1 MENRRKYIWIGIV
14 AFVAIISFIVI
25 YQRLRSVPS
34 INPETTLYAD
44 FDEVGSLDI
53 GAYIYLH
60 GMEMGFVKAIALRT
74 DGSRKIRVTLGITPG
89 KKIPKNVIA
98 YAHAPSPISKDM
110 LYLRLQ
116 KPYKE
121 NCGPED
127 YLKEGD
133 VIKGRNSSY
142 LTDIRDMAAPYLDPV
157 DSLLQEWFPTSDSL
171 VRAVRELQA
180 DLAQFRAATA
190 KDKELKLKGQA
201 AIGVLLD
208 LRDLAQK
215 VDAQEATINQKISE
229 YKELTDQLVADSV
242 IQKIPTMIPTDIPL
256 PNLDS
261 INAKIIAVQTLLDK
275 VDNPAD
281 SSSYAWLLHDAK
293 LKADI
298 KTKTAEMARQVQEI
312 RQHPERY
319 IKLN

>member
-1 MENRRKYIWIGIV
+1 MENRQKYIWIGII
-14 AFVAIISFIVI
+14 AFVSIISFIVI

-44 FDEVGSLDI
+44 FKEVGSLDI

-74 DGSRKIRVTLGITPG
+74 DGSGQIRVTLGITPG
-89 KKIPKNVIA
+89 KKIPKNVVA
-98 YAHAPSPISKDM
+98 YSHGASPISKDM
-110 LYLRLQ
+110 IYLRLQ

-171 VRAVRELQA
+171 VQAVRGLQA
-180 DLAQFRAATA
+180 DLAHFRALTA

-208 LRDLAQK
+208 LRDLAEK
-215 VDAQEATINQKISE
+215 VDAQEATINQKITD

-242 IQKIPTMIPTDIPL
+242 IQKLPAMIPTDIPL

-261 INAKIIAVQTLLDK
+261 INAKIIAVQMLLDK

-298 KTKTAEMARQVQEI
+298 KTKTAEMARQIEDI